1 MTVTYGKDEAAKHPT
16 IFNSADVAVIT
27 KIDLAAAVEF
37 NAAAAN
43 CSIQAVRPGMTVL
56 DAAAKS
62 DGGMEQFL
70 DLAKKAAQPRSRRCR
85 LGKYRS
91 VRGAR
96 PLARGRAQRRRPT
109 QK

>member
-1 MTVTYGKDEAAKHPT
+1 MTVTYGKDEPAKHPT

-70 DLAKKAAQPRSRRCR
+70 DLLQTRRN
-85 LGKYRS
+85 
-91 VRGAR
+91 
-96 PLARGRAQRRRPT
+96 LARVVAASENIGAFAAPGR
-109 QK
+109 